1 MFFKTLKMVAIFL
14 NAWMYVIYSTNIF
27 RVIIKSDTVMSIFT
41 AKSLN
46 TPMTSYLD

>member
-1 MFFKTLKMVAIFL
+1 MVATFY
-14 NAWMYVIYSTNIF
+14 NAWMYVIYSTNLF
-27 RVIIKSDTVMSIFT
+27 LVIIKRDTTMSIFT